1 VLFADNQS
9 KLYALDEKTG
19 KVVFSRDVPNSAVGV
34 PAVYEVNGREYI
46 LFSLT
51 GGAGFPAGARMAPGG
66 VDRPAGEKNYVAFA
80 LPQ

>member
-1 VLFADNQS
+1 
-9 KLYALDEKTG
+9 
-19 KVVFSRDVPNSAVGV
+19 VFSKKVSNGGVAV

-51 GGAGFPAGARMAPGG
+51 AGAAFSQGNRMAPGG
-66 VDRPAGEKNYVAFA
+66 VNPPAGPKSYVAFA